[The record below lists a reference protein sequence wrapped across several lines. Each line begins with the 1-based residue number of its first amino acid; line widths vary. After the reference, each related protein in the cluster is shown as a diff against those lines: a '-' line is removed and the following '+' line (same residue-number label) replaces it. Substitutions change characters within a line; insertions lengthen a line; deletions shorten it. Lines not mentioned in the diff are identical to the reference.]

1 MALIPGYE
9 YDIFISYA
17 HLDNATFP
25 GQTDGWIKQ
34 FCQNLELMLAQ
45 RFGRMDTLNIWWDND
60 RLDGSTLFDE
70 SIADAI
76 RKSAIFICLNSTSY
90 RASDYCEKELEMFYQ
105 CTQKDKIGI
114 QVGMR
119 SRIVHVLLNNI
130 HFDQWP
136 QALSGTT
143 GHPFHDA
150 QKKEDHGY
158 TVDTTSPEF
167 RVQMRKLDDA
177 VYNLLKD
184 FPKDKQI
191 NEVIE
196 EVEAKV
202 SDNSFTV
209 YMAEVADTLRRAKK
223 RISAELVK
231 KGLRVIDSPPLS
243 DSQTYD
249 EKTLEAIRSAQL
261 SIHLLDEIPG
271 REVTDDPSSWY
282 TQRQCEMAMNEP
294 VPQLIWMPN
303 ELIPEELDEFTEPK
317 YKEFLQGIYEGT
329 VSGKEFEFVQGAKS
343 SLPRQIGD
351 YVAHIEESQ
360 KKQLKE
366 EGPLSVLLDTH
377 NTDHMYALDLGKT
390 LLEHNIIPLINPQ
403 EDDPRKNIEALENR
417 MSQVKKLVFLY
428 GKVSKEWVLA
438 RMNAALQL
446 IINNGYPIEDFFIYM
461 APPHKEADAININQ
475 RLLKVSI
482 VNGSTDP
489 SIDTAAVEA
498 FLKELKTS

>member
-1 MALIPGYE
+1 M
-9 YDIFISYA
+9 
-17 HLDNATFP
+17 
-25 GQTDGWIKQ
+25 
-34 FCQNLELMLAQ
+34 
-45 RFGRMDTLNIWWDND
+45 
-60 RLDGSTLFDE
+60 
-70 SIADAI
+70 
-76 RKSAIFICLNSTSY
+76 
-90 RASDYCEKELEMFYQ
+90 
-105 CTQKDKIGI
+105 
-114 QVGMR
+114 
-119 SRIVHVLLNNI
+119 
-130 HFDQWP
+130 
-136 QALSGTT
+136 
-143 GHPFHDA
+143 
-150 QKKEDHGY
+150 
-158 TVDTTSPEF
+158 DTTSPEF

-184 FPKDKQI
+184 FPKDEQI

-249 EKTLEAIRSAQL
+249 QQTLEAIRSAQL

-351 YVAHIEESQ
+351 YVAHIEES
-360 KKQLKE
+360 
-366 EGPLSVLLDTH
+366 
-377 NTDHMYALDLGKT
+377 
-390 LLEHNIIPLINPQ
+390 
-403 EDDPRKNIEALENR
+403 
-417 MSQVKKLVFLY
+417 
-428 GKVSKEWVLA
+428 
-438 RMNAALQL
+438 
-446 IINNGYPIEDFFIYM
+446 
-461 APPHKEADAININQ
+461 
-475 RLLKVSI
+475 
-482 VNGSTDP
+482 
-489 SIDTAAVEA
+489 
-498 FLKELKTS
+498 